1 MRNNF
6 IQDNRSFNMLQV
18 WKHEKSGQTHKV
30 EDRQADKHPEFV
42 EKLKRDGFVLMNPP
56 KKKVA
61 KKKKASKKK

>member
-1 MRNNF
+1 
-6 IQDNRSFNMLQV
+6 MLQV

-30 EDRQADKHPEFV
+30 EDRQASKHPEFV

-61 KKKKASKKK
+61 KKKKAAKKK

>member
-1 MRNNF
+1 
-6 IQDNRSFNMLQV
+6 MLQV